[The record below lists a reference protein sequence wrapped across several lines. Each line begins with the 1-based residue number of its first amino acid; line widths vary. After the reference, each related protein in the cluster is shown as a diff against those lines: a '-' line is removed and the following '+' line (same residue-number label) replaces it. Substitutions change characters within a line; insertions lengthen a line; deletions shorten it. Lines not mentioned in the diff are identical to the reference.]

1 VSQERAAPTEQAE
14 QNEDPLRSKG
24 GGGLGSR
31 LETLKVISVIA
42 LRNLVASK
50 LKTLI
55 VGGIIFFGAVLVVVG
70 TSLLDSVVNS
80 MSRSIIGSVSG
91 HIQVYSANSKDKL
104 EVVGS
109 FDFEG
114 GDLEEIDDYAKM
126 KAALQSVPN
135 VKAVVPMGVS
145 GAIVSSGNTIDVA
158 LGELRDLY
166 RRRQKAGDGPNEKA
180 DIEEAIK
187 DKKAHVR
194 QIVTVLETDFAN
206 MTKLQDERAVPPED
220 VAAVK
225 KAASAEF
232 WAEFDKDPLNG
243 LEYLENNIASLAT
256 DADMLFIRYVG
267 TDPAAYAQSFDRM
280 KVVDGQM
287 IPRGQRGFMFA
298 KYTYEDQVKL
308 KTARRLDKIKI
319 AIENRKTTIAKDQ
332 ELQQHV
338 RDNSNQ
344 VRELLLQL
352 DNRKTQVFRT
362 KLQKELGSQ
371 ENEVG
376 KLLSTFFKM
385 DDSNFARRYK
395 FFYEQ
400 LAPSLDLYRVRVG
413 DTLTIKAFTKSG
425 YMQSVNLKVYG
436 TFTFE
441 GLEQSAQAGELNMMD
456 LVSFRELYG
465 YLTDD
470 KRAEIAA
477 LKAQSTAKDVSRE
490 NAEAALFGSKDSG
503 DGGSGSGGGRTV
515 TANATGGID
524 VDKAL
529 QGLAG
534 RLQREELASRVY
546 DPKQLETGV
555 VLNAAVILNDPKQLD
570 QTMKQIE
577 AVGKQRGLPLKA
589 ISWQAAS
596 GFIGQ
601 FVNMAQMVLSVAVL
615 IIFVVALVIINN
627 AMVMATLQRVQE
639 IGTLRAVGA
648 QRRFILWMLVIESLV
663 IGALFGA
670 LGAAVGAALVAWIGH
685 VGIPAFNDIATF
697 FFSGPALHPSLGAT
711 SLVVALII
719 VLFVSMLSSLYPA
732 WLAMRVTPRQ
742 AMQSEE

>member
-1 VSQERAAPTEQAE
+1 MNTDTDNRAQPGNRVPPDPTE
-14 QNEDPLRSKG
+14 PRG

-31 LETLKVISVIA
+31 LETLKVISTIA
-42 LRNLVASK
+42 FRNLVASK

-70 TSLLDSVVNS
+70 TSLVDSVTNA

-114 GDLEEIDDYAKM
+114 GNLDEIDDYAKM
-126 KAALQSVPN
+126 RAALMSVPN

-158 LGELRDLY
+158 LAELRDLY
-166 RRRQKAGDGPNEKA
+166 RRRAKAGDGQSRGAQAASPPEPLRGGAGTLSGSQEQRQKG
-180 DIEEAIK
+180 DIAEAIQ

-194 QIVTVLETDFAN
+194 HIVTVLETDFAN
-206 MTKLQDERAVPPED
+206 MKKLQDERAVPPED
-220 VAAVK
+220 IAAVK
-225 KAASAEF
+225 QAASAEF

-280 KVVDGQM
+280 KIVDGQA

-308 KTARRLDKIKI
+308 KTARRLDKMKI
-319 AIENRKTTIAKDQ
+319 AMESRKSTIAKDE

-385 DDSNFARRYK
+385 DDGNFARRYR

-470 KRAEIAA
+470 KKAEIAA
-477 LKAQSTAKDVSRE
+477 LKAQSTAQEVSRE

-503 DGGSGSGGGRTV
+503 DSGSAGQDDSVRTV

-524 VDKAL
+524 PDQAL

-534 RLQREELASRVY
+534 RLQREEMASRVY
-546 DPKQLETGV
+546 DPKQLESGV
-555 VLNAAVILNDPKQLD
+555 VLNAAVILKDPKQLD
-570 QTMKQIE
+570 QTMRRSRRS
-577 AVGKQRGLPLKA
+577 GSRRGC
-589 ISWQAAS
+589 
-596 GFIGQ
+596 
-601 FVNMAQMVLSVAVL
+601 
-615 IIFVVALVIINN
+615 
-627 AMVMATLQRVQE
+627 R
-639 IGTLRAVGA
+639 
-648 QRRFILWMLVIESLV
+648 
-663 IGALFGA
+663 
-670 LGAAVGAALVAWIGH
+670 
-685 VGIPAFNDIATF
+685 
-697 FFSGPALHPSLGAT
+697 
-711 SLVVALII
+711 
-719 VLFVSMLSSLYPA
+719 
-732 WLAMRVTPRQ
+732 
-742 AMQSEE
+742 